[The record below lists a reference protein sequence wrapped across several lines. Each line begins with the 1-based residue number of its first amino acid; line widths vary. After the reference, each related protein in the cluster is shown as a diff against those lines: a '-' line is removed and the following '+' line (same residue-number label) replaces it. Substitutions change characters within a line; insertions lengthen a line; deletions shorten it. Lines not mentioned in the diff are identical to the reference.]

1 MDALWGLP
9 LARAKELVDGPNF
22 GGRLLEAH
30 RFYRWAVSCEWFFV
44 LGIALSGCPSRVGWS
59 ILLGRLTSPIPELR
73 VKTHDRGLGDGGA
86 ARRHSLGGIIVM
98 IMFPSVNTALVS
110 MDFLGSFIALVRP
123 WQGVLSAVHEPKR
136 EGRWPFPSIAWCVEM
151 MRCLVI
157 L

>member
-1 MDALWGLP
+1 MEQRFFG
-9 LARAKELVDGPNF
+9 RNPNASVPATIMF
-22 GGRLLEAH
+22 
-30 RFYRWAVSCEWFFV
+30 
-44 LGIALSGCPSRVGWS
+44 

-123 WQGVLSAVHEPKR
+123 
-136 EGRWPFPSIAWCVEM
+136 
-151 MRCLVI
+151 
-157 L
+157 